1 MNQSIAALA
10 LAAAALVPA
19 GRPGPGRLHA
29 VTARPSPLTP
39 PTAVRPIWML
49 IGAAATGALLWAAS
63 GRAVVALATAAGAA
77 GVGSLAMR
85 RMDRARRRG
94 DDPVD
99 LAAAWEQLAA
109 CLEVGLPV
117 AVAVAAAAEPLEG
130 DAGVELRRVAGL
142 LELGAD
148 PAAAWHAARAS
159 PPLAAFARAA
169 GRSGGTGAALAHTAR
184 AEGTRLRSALTDAA
198 EARAQRAAVLITA
211 PLGLCFLP
219 AFIVL
224 GIAPVV
230 VGLAG
235 EALTGW

>member
-1 MNQSIAALA
+1 MNQSVAALA
-10 LAAAALVPA
+10 LAAAVLLPA
-19 GRPGPGRLHA
+19 GRPGSGRLHA
-29 VTARPSPLTP
+29 VTAPSSDTP
-39 PTAVRPIWML
+39 STALRPIWML
-49 IGAAATGALLWAAS
+49 IGAAAAGALLWAAS
-63 GRAVVALATAAGAA
+63 GKSVMAPVSAAAA
-77 GVGSLAMR
+77 AAVGSFVL
-85 RMDRARRRG
+85 RRRDRPG
-94 DDPVD
+94 RGSEDPAD

-117 AVAVAAAAEPLEG
+117 AAAVAAAAEPLDG

-148 PAAAWHAARAS
+148 PAPAWHTARNS
-159 PPLAAFARAA
+159 PALAAFARAA

-184 AEGTRLRSALTDAA
+184 AEGTRLRGVLTDAA
-198 EARAQRAAVLITA
+198 DARAQRAAVLITA

-235 EALTGW
+235 EALSGW